1 MTVTAIDT
9 VITNVMLVTEL
20 NRLLPLDVGACVPA
34 GAVDFGGD
42 EQGGDQNEY
51 RAEDR
56 GPCEII
62 CAVTENLW
70 HRRRIVV
77 FRLTTD
83 YSAITVSG
91 VNRRPKLLDS
101 IC

>member
-9 VITNVMLVTEL
+9 VIADVVLVTEL
-20 NRLLPLDVGACVPA
+20 NRLLPLDVSASVPA

-42 EQGGDQNEY
+42 EQSGDYNEY

-83 YSAITVSG
+83 
-91 VNRRPKLLDS
+91 
-101 IC
+101 